1 MPEPTEEDINRRA
14 DELWEQAGCPK
25 NRDSDYLAEQELRSV
40 DKSNPL
46 RTPEIYEHRCRSYR
60 NGPIGGPRNT
70 WRCRWW
76 RTRYDDRSLPVNV
89 AGPYSEGS
97 HMRRQM

>member
-60 NGPIGGPRNT
+60 NGPIGGPRKP
-70 WRCRWW
+70 
-76 RTRYDDRSLPVNV
+76 SV
-89 AGPYSEGS
+89 AGGGPAT
-97 HMRRQM
+97 MVALCL